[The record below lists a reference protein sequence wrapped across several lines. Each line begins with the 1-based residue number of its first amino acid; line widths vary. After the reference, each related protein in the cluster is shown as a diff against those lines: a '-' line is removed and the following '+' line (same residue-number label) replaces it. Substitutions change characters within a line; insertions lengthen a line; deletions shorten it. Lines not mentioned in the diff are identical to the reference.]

1 MGKNE
6 DIIAVRVHGVTADPT
21 TNQFLM
27 LLIDDVGK
35 RLLPIVIGQWEAQSI
50 AWNMQGIEMQR
61 PLTHDLFKEML
72 DTAHLKI
79 ARILIN
85 ELKENTFYAQIALE
99 ENEKTIDIDS
109 RPSDAVAI
117 ALRVNAPIFVSET
130 VIDKAAVKIDDESQ
144 IAASELT
151 LLTEQLQRAIDNED
165 YEQAAIL
172 RDKIN
177 EINDKDGNIDPTKE
191 APDNN

>member
-1 MGKNE
+1 MGKKE
-6 DIIAVRVHGVTADPT
+6 DVIAVRVHGVTADPT

-61 PLTHDLFKEML
+61 PLTHDLFKEVL
-72 DTAHLKI
+72 DTAQLKI
-79 ARILIN
+79 SRILIN
-85 ELKENTFYAQIALE
+85 ELKENTFYAQIALQE
-99 ENEKTIDIDS
+99 EKKTIDIDS

-117 ALRVNAPIFVSET
+117 ALRVNAPIFVSEA

-144 IAASELT
+144 IAASEVT

-177 EINDKDGNIDPTKE
+177 EINDKDGNGGQMKE